1 DRNRSVLVRVPLG
14 WTGEKDMCSQANPL
28 EAPATTNPEKQ
39 TAELRSA
46 DSSADV
52 YQLIAA
58 MVVAAREGFEMGNAL
73 ERAEQLY
80 VSVNIHSDENKAKL
94 AALKGLPDSCEAS
107 ALKLAEKRDVFEKYD
122 VFSPEMISG
131 IIKKLE
137 SFKDGSLRKDI
148 SGNRKAM
155 LDLVKKYWHCG

>member
-1 DRNRSVLVRVPLG
+1 
-14 WTGEKDMCSQANPL
+14 
-28 EAPATTNPEKQ
+28 
-39 TAELRSA
+39 
-46 DSSADV
+46 
-52 YQLIAA
+52 
-58 MVVAAREGFEMGNAL
+58 MGNAL
-73 ERAEQLY
+73 QRAEDLY

-94 AALKGLPDSCEAS
+94 AALKGLPDSCDAS
-107 ALKLAEKRDVFEKYD
+107 AKKLSEKREVFEKYN

-137 SFKDGSLRKDI
+137 SFKDASLRKEI